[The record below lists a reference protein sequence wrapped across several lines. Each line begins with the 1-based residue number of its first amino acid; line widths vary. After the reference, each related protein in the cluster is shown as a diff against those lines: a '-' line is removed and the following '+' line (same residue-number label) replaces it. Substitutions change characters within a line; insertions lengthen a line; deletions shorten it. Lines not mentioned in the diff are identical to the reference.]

1 MPAHLTERQKE
12 VLSFIRH
19 FITEEGVSPTVREVA
34 LHFGFASPLSA
45 QLHINALLRK
55 GLITKAPFKARN
67 IRLTGQE
74 KTSGRSLP
82 LLGKVRAGNPIL
94 VAEETD
100 SYIIVDSHI
109 FRHEDAF
116 ALKVTGDSM
125 IEEGILEDDIVIVKK
140 EKDPLNGCIA
150 VVLIQ
155 DEVTIKFFFK
165 EKKHIRLVPANRLLN
180 PMLFDPGDVMVLGRV
195 VGVIR
200 KL

>member
-12 VLSFIRH
+12 VLSFIRY
-19 FITEEGVSPTVREVA
+19 FITKEGVSPTVREVA

-55 GLITKAPFKARN
+55 GLITKTPLKARN
-67 IRLTGQE
+67 IRLTGLDR
-74 KTSGRSLP
+74 TSGRSIP
-82 LLGKVRAGNPIL
+82 LLGKVRAGKPIL
-94 VAEETD
+94 VADETE
-100 SYIIVDSHI
+100 SHIIVDSHI

-116 ALKVTGDSM
+116 ALRVTGDSM
-125 IEEGILEDDIVIVKK
+125 IEEGIIEDDIVIVEP

-165 EKKHIRLVPANRLLN
+165 EKQRIRLVPANRLLK
-180 PMLFDPGDVMVLGRV
+180 PILVDPRDAMVLGRV

-200 KL
+200 RL